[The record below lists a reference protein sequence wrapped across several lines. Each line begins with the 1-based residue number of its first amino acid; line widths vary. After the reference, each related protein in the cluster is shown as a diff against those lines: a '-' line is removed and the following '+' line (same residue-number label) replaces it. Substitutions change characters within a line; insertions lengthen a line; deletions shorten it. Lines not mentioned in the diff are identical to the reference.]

1 MDHESARALLH
12 DLAARTLLAAYIEED
27 GGRSLT
33 KVDPVTGDLTAD
45 TEPGEVV
52 RAVIQWHG
60 AGWAGE
66 IAAGWHCFIDD
77 RYVFTP
83 GPRSDLPGAVDRALA
98 MVDEADEGPRE
109 AGHLPAARGGF
120 GDQLT
125 VGDLRLAT
133 VVVDVQ
139 DMERAISFWSAA
151 LGYRPREK
159 HPDPE
164 FAMLVDP
171 EGWGLPLSLQ
181 AAGEPPREPVRLHL
195 DLHTS
200 DQAGQVDRL
209 VQLGATTV
217 PEWPYPDD
225 ADFVVLRDPD
235 GNEFCV
241 IDHAEP

>member
-12 DLAARTLLAAYIEED
+12 DLAARTLVAAYIEED
-27 GGRSLT
+27 GGRSLA
-33 KVDPVTGDLTAD
+33 KVDPVTGEPTVE

-77 RYVFTP
+77 RYVFM
-83 GPRSDLPGAVDRALA
+83 PGARADLLRAVDGALA
-98 MVDEADEGPRE
+98 MVDEANDRTPDETGILSAP
-109 AGHLPAARGGF
+109 GHLGGQLAA
-120 GDQLT
+120 
-125 VGDLRLAT
+125 GDLRLAN

-139 DMERAISFWSAA
+139 DMERAVSFWSAA
-151 LGYRPREK
+151 LGYRSHER
-159 HPDPE
+159 HPE
-164 FAMLVDP
+164 FTMLVDP
-171 EGWGLPLSLQ
+171 DGRGLPLSLQ
-181 AAGEPPREPVRLHL
+181 AAEEPPKEPVRLHL
-195 DLHTS
+195 DLYTG

-209 VQLGATTV
+209 VQLGATTG
-217 PEWPYPDD
+217 PDWPHPQD